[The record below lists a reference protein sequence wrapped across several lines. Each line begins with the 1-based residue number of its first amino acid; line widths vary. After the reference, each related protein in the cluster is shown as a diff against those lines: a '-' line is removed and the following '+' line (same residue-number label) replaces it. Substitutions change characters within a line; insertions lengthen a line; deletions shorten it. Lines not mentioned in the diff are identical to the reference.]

1 MLQKPIILLNES
13 HFILLCALY
22 VNRTFKKTATEHYA
36 TIWSI
41 CILHGSALT

>member
-1 MLQKPIILLNES
+1 ME
-13 HFILLCALY
+13 
-22 VNRTFKKTATEHYA
+22 TTTEHYA